1 MDTSIRKIV
10 ITEDEDLDLDKLLL
24 GDNSG
29 VVANPMPSQPHS
41 SPGSTPSSL
50 LHAVQSTSSNTTVIK
65 DTPTTPTTPTT
76 PIVVLEEEEEED
88 DEGLGHW
95 ILPEPGAREAISNL
109 KKVPSK
115 SILKKTSSYGNFDL
129 VSSQSSNMT
138 NSKKGGLGNRKG
150 SRLSFTNLL
159 DVSSTS
165 MGSSSGKMNN
175 NRSQVH
181 NDDQQ
186 ASPLDSSLSGGVKR
200 RTKQAS
206 FLSMASSN
214 SNHSTGSG
222 SRSNALGWDLDD
234 SSSGIH
240 HNTSMNSPTSSP
252 RVGKFLLNGLPPPSV
267 PSLSSSSQVLTSTS
281 DGGKGTNIVDSADQ
295 AAGISDRSSRHSSQ
309 ASLGD
314 SSSVPRIR
322 RNVSFHSVDVRE
334 YDRTVGDNPSCRS
347 GPPVSV
353 MM

>member
-29 VVANPMPSQPHS
+29 VVANPIPSQPHS
-41 SPGSTPSSL
+41 SSGSAPSSL

-65 DTPTTPTTPTT
+65 DKDTPTT
-76 PIVVLEEEEEED
+76 PIVVLEEEEED

-95 ILPEPGAREAISNL
+95 ILPEPGAKAISNL
-109 KKVPSK
+109 KRVPSK

-165 MGSSSGKMNN
+165 MGSSSGKINN

-181 NDDQQ
+181 NDNQQ
-186 ASPLDSSLSGGVKR
+186 ASPLDSSLSSGIKR

-222 SRSNALGWDLDD
+222 SRSNTLGWDLDD

-240 HNTSMNSPTSSP
+240 HASSPTSSP

-281 DGGKGTNIVDSADQ
+281 DGGKEGTNIVDSADQ

-353 MM
+353 IV

>member
-29 VVANPMPSQPHS
+29 VVANPIPSRPHS
-41 SPGSTPSSL
+41 SPGSAPSSL
-50 LHAVQSTSSNTTVIK
+50 LHAVQSISSNTTVIK
-65 DTPTTPTTPTT
+65 DKDTPTT
-76 PIVVLEEEEEED
+76 PIVVLEEEEED

-109 KKVPSK
+109 KRVPSK

-165 MGSSSGKMNN
+165 IGSSTGKINN

-181 NDDQQ
+181 NDNQK

-240 HNTSMNSPTSSP
+240 HHASSPTSSP

-267 PSLSSSSQVLTSTS
+267 PSFSSKPQQVLSTS
-281 DGGKGTNIVDSADQ
+281 DGGVVSADQ
-295 AAGISDRSSRHSSQ
+295 AVGICDRSSRHSSQ

-314 SSSVPRIR
+314 SNSVPRIR

-353 MM
+353 IV

>member
-29 VVANPMPSQPHS
+29 VVANPIPSQPHS
-41 SPGSTPSSL
+41 SPGSAPSL

-65 DTPTTPTTPTT
+65 DNNNTPTT
-76 PIVVLEEEEEED
+76 PIVVLEEEEEDD

-115 SILKKTSSYGNFDL
+115 GILKKTSSYGNFDL
-129 VSSQSSNMT
+129 VSSQSSNMN

-165 MGSSSGKMNN
+165 MGSSSGKINN

-181 NDDQQ
+181 NDNQQ
-186 ASPLDSSLSGGVKR
+186 ASPLDSSLSSGVKR

-214 SNHSTGSG
+214 SNHSTGS
-222 SRSNALGWDLDD
+222 RSNALGWDLDD

-240 HNTSMNSPTSSP
+240 HASSPTSSP
-252 RVGKFLLNGLPPPSV
+252 RVGKFLLSGLPPSV
-267 PSLSSSSQVLTSTS
+267 PSFSSKPQQVLTSTS
-281 DGGKGTNIVDSADQ
+281 DGGKEGTNIVDSADQ

>member
-29 VVANPMPSQPHS
+29 VVANPIPSRPHS
-41 SPGSTPSSL
+41 SPGSAPSSL
-50 LHAVQSTSSNTTVIK
+50 LHAVQSTSSKTTVIK
-65 DTPTTPTTPTT
+65 DKDTPTT
-76 PIVVLEEEEEED
+76 PIVVLEEEEED

-109 KKVPSK
+109 KRVPSK

-165 MGSSSGKMNN
+165 MGSSTGKINN

-181 NDDQQ
+181 NDNQQ
-186 ASPLDSSLSGGVKR
+186 ASPLVQRGNQK
-200 RTKQAS
+200 
-206 FLSMASSN
+206 
-214 SNHSTGSG
+214 
-222 SRSNALGWDLDD
+222 
-234 SSSGIH
+234 
-240 HNTSMNSPTSSP
+240 
-252 RVGKFLLNGLPPPSV
+252 
-267 PSLSSSSQVLTSTS
+267 
-281 DGGKGTNIVDSADQ
+281 
-295 AAGISDRSSRHSSQ
+295 
-309 ASLGD
+309 
-314 SSSVPRIR
+314 
-322 RNVSFHSVDVRE
+322 
-334 YDRTVGDNPSCRS
+334 
-347 GPPVSV
+347 
-353 MM
+353 